1 MTNAVPPRFP
11 ETPSPTSGTKVHLVN
26 PVGFGRDR
34 GNGTS
39 ARWVS
44 RTALTAA
51 VLGPLVAQIAIGVLA
66 RPPDFFRPSY
76 FLATFLVAL
85 VVLGPGSLFI
95 GMASAEAAARTRARR
110 LSPAA
115 TCLGLAVA
123 GALAGWVHYL
133 VLARILGS
141 SPAVL
146 IEEEALSLPS
156 LRAGLSLS
164 GALLALRS
172 VRLAYT
178 LKPPSI
184 SAGAAE

>member
-1 MTNAVPPRFP
+1 V
-11 ETPSPTSGTKVHLVN
+11 S
-26 PVGFGRDR
+26 

-51 VLGPLVAQIAIGVLA
+51 GLGPLIAQMAIGALA

-85 VVLGPGSLFI
+85 VVLGPGSLLI
-95 GMASAEAAARTRARR
+95 GMASAEAAARARARR

-115 TCLGLAVA
+115 ACLGLAIA

-141 SPAVL
+141 SPSAL

-156 LRAGLSLS
+156 LRAALTLS
-164 GALLALRS
+164 GAILALRS
-172 VRLAYT
+172 VRLAYA
-178 LKPPSI
+178 LKQPSI
-184 SAGAAE
+184 SAGSAGAAE